1 MGNHEADIPEA
12 GKVAAQQAAI
22 LESGRR
28 LFAGDCSFIAGAG
41 SAAALPHAG
50 LPEVAFVGRSN
61 AGKSSLIN
69 ALAGRKSL
77 ARTAKRPGRTQQL
90 NFFRIGGK
98 LVLVDMPGY
107 GFARVSKT
115 DMAAWRTLIET
126 YLRNRPVLRRI
137 LLLVDARRG
146 LMEADREALTVFDGT
161 AMIYQAVLTKTDEIE
176 PASLPATIAAVSAE
190 LSRHPAAHP
199 HVLATS
205 AASGAG
211 IAELRAELA
220 ALAELG

>member
-1 MGNHEADIPEA
+1 MGDHETHGAEA
-12 GKVAAQQAAI
+12 GKVAGLDSLD

-28 LFAGDCSFIAGAG
+28 LFAGDCSFIAGAD
-41 SAAALPHAG
+41 SAAALPHAS

-90 NFFRIGGK
+90 NFFRVGGK

-115 DMAAWRTLIET
+115 DMAAWRTLIAT
-126 YLRNRPVLRRI
+126 YLRNRTVLRRI
-137 LLLVDARRG
+137 LLLIDARRG
-146 LMEADREALTVFDGT
+146 LMPADREALDVFD
-161 AMIYQAVLTKTDEIE
+161 AAAVIYQAILTKTDEVD
-176 PASLPATIAAVSAE
+176 AGALTGTIAAVGQE
-190 LSRHPAAHP
+190 LARRPAAHP
-199 HVLATS
+199 QVLATS
-205 AASGAG
+205 AASGYG

>member
-1 MGNHEADIPEA
+1 MGDHETHGTEA
-12 GKVAAQQAAI
+12 GKVAAQSAAI

-69 ALAGRKSL
+69 ALAGRKAL
-77 ARTAKRPGRTQQL
+77 ARTAKCPGRTQQL

-107 GFARVSKT
+107 GFARVSKA

-146 LMEADREALTVFDGT
+146 LMEADREALTVFDAA
-161 AMIYQAVLTKTDEIE
+161 AMTYQAVLTKTDEIE

-190 LSRHPAAHP
+190 LSKHPAAHP
-199 HVLATS
+199 RLLATS